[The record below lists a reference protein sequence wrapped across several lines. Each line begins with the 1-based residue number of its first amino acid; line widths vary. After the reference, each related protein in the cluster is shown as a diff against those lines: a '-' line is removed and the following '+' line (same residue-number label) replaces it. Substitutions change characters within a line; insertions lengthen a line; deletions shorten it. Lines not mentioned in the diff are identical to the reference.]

1 MRSNNIRSFPAV
13 DNSTHFLSLLTNT
26 PFEGILAVDTHGIIR
41 FVNDFFVDLIQQ
53 ERSQLLGAPISK
65 VLPDCRLGDTLARG
79 YSEWGDLLTIQGKEV
94 YTCRF
99 PLTENGILVGA
110 MLKTVFPDMMVG
122 RSIAEH
128 MIFLGRDVHPIP
140 QPGRFL
146 PV

>member
-79 YSEWGDLLTIQGKEV
+79 YSSRSLVLGKSFTSFV
-94 YTCRF
+94 MSCSCLR
-99 PLTENGILVGA
+99 VG
-110 MLKTVFPDMMVG
+110 G
-122 RSIAEH
+122 RSSG
-128 MIFLGRDVHPIP
+128 MISTRSRVAMYFI
-140 QPGRFL
+140 
-146 PV
+146 